1 MEYDII
7 IITGEKYFDHPLCG
21 VAIIKRIL
29 EKNGYKVGIIETPK
43 TSGDVKNLGTPKL
56 FFGITS
62 GSIDSMLRN
71 YTALKKPREENKKL
85 KYTKE
90 VQDRAVIVY
99 SNWLKEHYKNT
110 KIVLGGVEAS
120 LRRFAHYDYWD
131 DKIRKPIL
139 QDTRADILVY
149 GYGEK
154 QILEIAKRIKNNEE
168 LKGIEGT
175 SIRSRELP
183 EGFLQLPSYE
193 EVIESKEKF
202 CDMQNMINSDNNLAQ
217 KTGSYYILQY
227 KFPQYTTKELDEYY
241 ELPYTREINSEH
253 LKGFEFSVVTHR
265 GCVGN
270 CNFCSLRLMSK
281 SRIVSRSEESIIRE
295 VKKITKMPHF
305 KGNIDDLGGPSANM
319 YGMDCNKCRTN
330 NCINCKNLDKTHTRI
345 INLLREL
352 RKIPLVKKVYVR
364 SGVRYDLANDEYLKE
379 LKPHVSGTLKIAPE
393 HVSTKVLELMN
404 KNKGSLE
411 EFIKRYKELG
421 CGELSYYF
429 MVAHPGSSMKEAKE
443 LASKRKQLK
452 NSNSVQIFT
461 PTPMTE
467 STCMYYTEMI
477 PKTKKPV
484 HVPRTYKEKK
494 DQLRILKINEKSNWE

>member
-193 EVIESKEKF
+193 EVI
-202 CDMQNMINSDNNLAQ
+202 
-217 KTGSYYILQY
+217 
-227 KFPQYTTKELDEYY
+227 
-241 ELPYTREINSEH
+241 
-253 LKGFEFSVVTHR
+253 
-265 GCVGN
+265 
-270 CNFCSLRLMSK
+270 
-281 SRIVSRSEESIIRE
+281 
-295 VKKITKMPHF
+295 
-305 KGNIDDLGGPSANM
+305 
-319 YGMDCNKCRTN
+319 
-330 NCINCKNLDKTHTRI
+330 
-345 INLLREL
+345 
-352 RKIPLVKKVYVR
+352 
-364 SGVRYDLANDEYLKE
+364 
-379 LKPHVSGTLKIAPE
+379 
-393 HVSTKVLELMN
+393 
-404 KNKGSLE
+404 
-411 EFIKRYKELG
+411 
-421 CGELSYYF
+421 
-429 MVAHPGSSMKEAKE
+429 
-443 LASKRKQLK
+443 
-452 NSNSVQIFT
+452 
-461 PTPMTE
+461 
-467 STCMYYTEMI
+467 
-477 PKTKKPV
+477 
-484 HVPRTYKEKK
+484 
-494 DQLRILKINEKSNWE
+494 

>member
-1 MEYDII
+1 
-7 IITGEKYFDHPLCG
+7 
-21 VAIIKRIL
+21 
-29 EKNGYKVGIIETPK
+29 
-43 TSGDVKNLGTPKL
+43 
-56 FFGITS
+56 
-62 GSIDSMLRN
+62 
-71 YTALKKPREENKKL
+71 
-85 KYTKE
+85 
-90 VQDRAVIVY
+90 
-99 SNWLKEHYKNT
+99 
-110 KIVLGGVEAS
+110 
-120 LRRFAHYDYWD
+120 
-131 DKIRKPIL
+131 
-139 QDTRADILVY
+139 
-149 GYGEK
+149 
-154 QILEIAKRIKNNEE
+154 
-168 LKGIEGT
+168 KGIEGT